1 MIDWWCPVI
10 QRQNTVGTNVGYQE
24 QKAIN
29 TIYPVFADDTK
40 IYSIIKSVWMLWSF
54 NVKNGPDCKS

>member
-40 IYSIIKSVWMLWSF
+40 IYSIIKSVRDIVKLQCKEWSRL
-54 NVKNGPDCKS
+54 

>member
-40 IYSIIKSVWMLWSF
+40 IYSIIKSVRDVVKLQCKEWSRL
-54 NVKNGPDCKS
+54 